1 MLDLRRPPGP
11 LLQRISPSLSTL
23 IRLPQLGLSRPIAP
37 TYLST
42 RLSQC
47 TLCPQQ
53 EALHKSAFLPVT
65 VPCPRAL
72 SLPDSHSSAP
82 MLRTSFLVRA
92 KYPINRLPQKSV
104 LTLTLSGTL
113 QTPQI
118 MSCSSGQL
126 RQIHQAFMPSIGTQQ
141 LLMVTWSMDPSQLLS
156 KPRPRWSLLPET
168 RGITFSNGVKLPFVR
183 GMRIR

>member
-11 LLQRISPSLSTL
+11 LLQQISPSLSTL
-23 IRLPQLGLSRPIAP
+23 IRLPQLGLSRPTAP

-82 MLRTSFLVRA
+82 MLRT
-92 KYPINRLPQKSV
+92 
-104 LTLTLSGTL
+104 L

-156 KPRPRWSLLPET
+156 KPRPQWSLLPET
-168 RGITFSNGVKLPFVR
+168 RGITFSHGVKLPFVR